1 MTKWFNIPMELRYRT
16 IDGLA
21 IRVAE
26 TPPRGEQALLLSP
39 WPESVLAFQPV
50 WACLCEDVQ
59 LTAIDLPGFGRSE
72 RRPSLLSPAAMAEF
86 IIRVIDMLGL
96 DRPHA
101 VGPGSGTAAL
111 LFAAARHPGRLRSLV
126 ISGAS
131 PRRPEP
137 DELFAGSQPPDDGRI
152 GDSRHLLDRML
163 SLIERYELPTEIRD
177 DYRCSYEGVRFVESL
192 KYMQSYPAELTVL
205 RDLLADVST
214 PVRIIAARRDPFAPS
229 EDAELLAASLPN
241 GDLTFLDTG
250 HFAWEDAADEYAEL
264 VNTFWRR
271 LRHPISGGER

>member
-72 RRPSLLSPAAMAEF
+72 RRPSLLTPEAMAEF
-86 IIRVIDMLGL
+86 IIRVIDAMGL
-96 DRPHA
+96 DNPHA

-111 LFAAARHPGRLRSLV
+111 LLAAARHPGRLRSLV
-126 ISGAS
+126 ISGMS
-131 PRRPEP
+131 PRRREL
-137 DELFAGSQPPDDGRI
+137 DELFTGSRDDGHI
-152 GDSRHLLDRML
+152 SDSRHFLDRML
-163 SLIERYELPTEIRD
+163 SLIERYELPPEIRD
-177 DYRCSYEGVRFVESL
+177 DYQCSYEGVRFVDSL
-192 KYMQSYPAELTVL
+192 RYMRSYHAEVTVL
-205 RDLLADVST
+205 RDLLAEVST
-214 PVRIIAARRDPFAPS
+214 PVRIIAGRRDPFAPP
-229 EDAELLAASLPN
+229 EDAELLAASLPD
-241 GDLTFLDTG
+241 GDLTVLDAG
-250 HFAWEDAADEYAEL
+250 HFVWEDAADEYGEL
-264 VNTFWRR
+264 VSSFWRK
-271 LRHPISGGER
+271 LRHPICGGER